1 MHSMHELCRLNRSRN
16 RRRLASPIQIAP
28 SSSGRQDYSRRAA
41 AGLTARRAQSGF
53 SLIELMVA
61 STVGLLLLSSVVAL
75 FVSSKRAYI
84 ETERHGFLADNGRHA
99 LDILTED
106 LRLVD
111 FWGAA
116 RAIDISAHAS
126 LDAVS
131 DDCSASAAGF
141 LTSAAL
147 FAKTAD
153 AATVFDCVTDAAAGS
168 EVLVVK
174 HVATTPTPAADLRA
188 DQTYVAANLADA
200 LLFDGADTP
209 PSLTLGGEIPNG
221 AYWEYRASIYYVS
234 DTAAA
239 VPTLFRKQLIGGV
252 WSASEEIAA
261 GVERFIVAYGVD
273 SNGDAAADQYVSS
286 AGADWNKVVSLKFY
300 LLMRS
305 EQADPRY
312 VDANTYQLG
321 AVTVDPNPDDGYRRA
336 VFDTTVTLRNRQLLL
351 AGGL

>member
-1 MHSMHELCRLNRSRN
+1 MGSAPRLCQFNCSRN
-16 RRRLASPIQIAP
+16 RRRPAP
-28 SSSGRQDYSRRAA
+28 PGRLEHTSRARQDFTCRAA
-41 AGLTARRAQSGF
+41 VSLTPPRVQSGF
-53 SLIELMVA
+53 SLTELMVA
-61 STVGLLLLSSVVAL
+61 STVGLLLLSTVVAL
-75 FVSSKRAYI
+75 FVSSKRAYV

-99 LDILTED
+99 LDILAED

-116 RAIDISAHAS
+116 RAVDVAPHAA

-131 DDCSASAAGF
+131 DDCSAAAAGF
-141 LTSAAL
+141 LTSTAL

-153 AATVFDCVTDAAAGS
+153 AATVFDCVTDAAVGS

-174 HVATTPTPAADLRA
+174 HVATTPTAAADLRA
-188 DQTYVAANLADA
+188 DQTYLAANLADA

-209 PSLTLGGEIPNG
+209 PSLAVGGDIPNG

-234 DTAAA
+234 DTPT

-261 GVERFIVAYGVD
+261 GVERLVVTYGVD
-273 SNGDAAADQYVSS
+273 TNGDAAADQYVSS
-286 AGADWNKVVSLKFY
+286 TGADWSKVVSLKFY
-300 LLMRS
+300 LLLRS
-305 EQADPRY
+305 EQADSRY

-321 AVTVDPNPDDGYRRA
+321 PVTFDPTPNDGFRRA